1 MRKESWKKYFR
12 SDDQLMD
19 VIDFLPDPTMII
31 DMEGCVVMWNIAMEE
46 LTGVKAEDILGRG
59 NYEYAIPFYK
69 ERRPILVDLVLASDS
84 SIEKGYP
91 SFSRK
96 RDAVV
101 GEGYVPGI
109 RDGGACLW
117 GVAKPLYGKNGEIIG
132 AIESIRDITDLKE
145 TSETVRKQRDELK
158 SINDEFSAAMENL
171 KEINREYEE
180 TNRQLAETREELLKT
195 NELLKFS
202 EEKFS
207 KAFRGS
213 PTVISISTV
222 SDGRYI
228 DVSDSFYEA
237 TGYTREEVIGHTA
250 FELNIWADLSD
261 RERILKEMKERG
273 SVRDLE
279 MRFRGKDGEIRIKLF
294 SADIIVIQGEPCLL
308 AVNADITE
316 RKRSEE
322 TIRKQKDALER
333 VNSALTETLS
343 EMNKGRVRLEET
355 QSELIASNE
364 RLKIS
369 EEKFSKTVH
378 LGPVIIT
385 LSRVDDGRYVE
396 VSDYFLK
403 LTGYTREEVLG
414 HTSIELNI
422 WGDIADREQVMS
434 MLKNDGVVKELD
446 ILFRSRH
453 GDIFTMRYS
462 AEIVTIAGEPHLISV
477 AVDITERIRA
487 EKEKESMEQ
496 QLAQSQKMET
506 VGRLAGGIAHDFN
519 NLLTAIMGN
528 VEICLMRGGAENP
541 CYHNLETIKKASE
554 SAADLTK
561 RILTF
566 SRKQIIEP
574 KAMNL
579 NSMLEQMQ
587 RLLERLIGEDI
598 KLETIPAAEKGEI
611 LADTGQIEQ
620 ILVNLSVNARDA
632 MPQGG
637 KLTLET
643 ANVTLDEHYCR
654 NHAYAVPG
662 EYVMLSVSDTGTGMS
677 DEVKKHLFEPFFTT
691 KPKGRGTGLGLSM
704 VYGAVRQNKGTI
716 EVYSVEGKGTS
727 FKMYFPL
734 SGCENIS
741 EDGICVDESPKS
753 GHETVLIVEDSPLVL
768 DFSVNVLEEAGYR
781 VLEADSGEEGSKTA
795 ASYKGE
801 IDLLITDVVL
811 PGING
816 KALAEKIQKQRPGI
830 KVLYTSG
837 YTENFIVQ
845 QDLAKKGVSFI
856 GKPYSAHSFLKKIRE
871 ILDSD

>member
-1 MRKESWKKYFR
+1 
-12 SDDQLMD
+12 MD

-31 DMEGCVVMWNIAMEE
+31 DMEGCVVMWNLAMEE
-46 LTGVKAEDILGRG
+46 LTGISPEDITGKG
-59 NYEYAIPFYK
+59 NYEYSLPFYN
-69 ERRPILVDLVLASDS
+69 ERRPILADLIIKGDNDV
-84 SIEKGYP
+84 EKNYP
-91 SFSRK
+91 SLRRK
-96 RDAVV
+96 GNTIY
-101 GEGYVPGI
+101 GESHVPGL
-109 RDGGACLW
+109 REGGAYLW
-117 GVAKPLYGKNGEIIG
+117 GVAKPLYDKDGEIIG
-132 AIESIRDITDLKE
+132 VIESIRDITDLKQ
-145 TSETVRKQRDELK
+145 TSETIRKQRDELQ

-180 TNRQLAETREELLKT
+180 TNRQLSETREELLKT
-195 NELLKFS
+195 NELLMFS

-207 KAFRGS
+207 KAFRAS
-213 PTVISISTV
+213 PMVISISTI
-222 SDGRYI
+222 SEGRYI
-228 DVSDSFYEA
+228 DISDSFYEA
-237 TGYTREEVIGHTA
+237 TGYTREEVVGHTA
-250 FELNIWADLSD
+250 FELNIWVDLSD
-261 RERILKEMKERG
+261 RERILQEMKTKGR
-273 SVRDLE
+273 VRDLE

-343 EMNKGRVRLEET
+343 EMNKSRLRLEET
-355 QSELIASNE
+355 QSELVASNE

-403 LTGYTREEVLG
+403 LTGYTREEVIG
-414 HTSIELNI
+414 HTSAELSI
-422 WGDIADREQVMS
+422 WGDMADRDKVMA
-434 MLKNDGVVKELD
+434 MLKDDGVVRELD
-446 ILFRSRH
+446 ILFRSRN
-453 GDIFTMRYS
+453 GEIYTMRYS
-462 AEIVTIAGEPHLISV
+462 AEVVTIAGELHLISV

-487 EKEKESMEQ
+487 EKEKEAMEQ

-528 VEICLMRGGAENP
+528 VEICIMKSGTEYP

-574 KAMNL
+574 KALNL
-579 NSMLEQMQ
+579 NAMLEQMQ

-632 MPQGG
+632 MPAGG

-643 ANVTLDEHYCR
+643 ADVTLDEHYCR

-677 DEVKKHLFEPFFTT
+677 DEVRKHLFEPFFTT

-704 VYGAVRQNKGTI
+704 VYGAVRQNKGII
-716 EVYSVEGKGTS
+716 EVYSVEGRGTS

-734 SGCENIS
+734 SGCEKIS
-741 EDGICVDESPKS
+741 EDGICEDETPGR

-781 VLEADSGEEGSKTA
+781 ILEAESGEEGIKSS
-795 ASYKGE
+795 ASYKEE

-816 KALAEKIQKQRPGI
+816 KAFAEEIQKQRPGI

-856 GKPYSAHSFLKKIRE
+856 GKPYSAHSLLRKIRE
-871 ILDSD
+871 ILDSV